1 MTFEK
6 FFKQC
11 EFDFWQS
18 YYDNIPYVTVT
29 FKGDFCEHQ
38 YHRSIHKKLYFEDR
52 ETAKKLAAKSLY
64 EELIAVRE
72 INDFRKILWV
82 HISQKIPLVKRDLL
96 KTIRKKYMEK

>member
-72 INDFRKILWV
+72 INDFRKIL
-82 HISQKIPLVKRDLL
+82 
-96 KTIRKKYMEK
+96 